1 MKPFNA
7 NQSVLHFSTLVS
19 CTNMLAAAKNDG
31 AVDPS
36 KHTEIM
42 YTLGFI
48 IFAAI
53 SCLIYASCRNDTPSL
68 PKQDGPR
75 GVNYQ
80 KFDQP

>member
-1 MKPFNA
+1 MKPFDT
-7 NQSVLHFSTLVS
+7 NQAALHFLTLVS

-48 IFAAI
+48 IFSAI
-53 SCLIYASCRNDTPSL
+53 SCLIYASCRNDTTSPTEEQNS
-68 PKQDGPR
+68 R
-75 GVNYQ
+75 GDDYQ
-80 KFDQP
+80 KLDLA

>member
-7 NQSVLHFSTLVS
+7 NQPVLHFSTLVS

-53 SCLIYASCRNDTPSL
+53 SCLIYASCRNNTTSPIEEHDS
-68 PKQDGPR
+68 R
-75 GVNYQ
+75 GGNYQ
-80 KFDQP
+80 KFDLT

>member
-7 NQSVLHFSTLVS
+7 NQAVLHLSTLVS

-36 KHTEIM
+36 EHTEIM
-42 YTLGFI
+42 YILGSI

-53 SCLIYASCRNDTPSL
+53 SCLIYMSCRNDTTSSIEEH
-68 PKQDGPR
+68 DSR
-75 GVNYQ
+75 GLIT
-80 KFDQP
+80 KS